1 MDASGMSNHA
11 PRDGSTGRRDRGI
24 ALIAGFK
31 LVKAVLLVAIGLGAI
46 KMLHPGVASHA
57 ERWLATFTSGADRR
71 LTLRMFAKLSGVSHS
86 RLQALGVGAFLYAA
100 LYTAEGIGL
109 WRGARWAE
117 YLTVIATGSFIPFEG
132 YELFRQFTPLRL
144 AALALNV
151 VVVAYL
157 IYRLKHPAHPTATAH
172 DARPRGRVHPVAT

>member
-1 MDASGMSNHA
+1 MDGSGTSNHGS
-11 PRDGSTGRRDRGI
+11 RDGSTGRRDRGI
-24 ALIAGFK
+24 ALIAAFK
-31 LVKAVLLVAIGLGAI
+31 LAKAVLLVAIGLGAI
-46 KMLHPGVASHA
+46 KLLHPGVASHA

-71 LTLRMFAKLSGVSHS
+71 LTLRMFAKLSGVSHA
-86 RLQALGVGAFLYAA
+86 RLEALGVGAFLYAA

-132 YELFRQFTPLRL
+132 YELAREFTPLRL
-144 AALALNV
+144 AALVVNV

-157 IYRLKHPAHPTATAH
+157 IYRLRHPRHPTATAR
-172 DARPRGRVHPVAT
+172 DASPRARQRPVAA

>member
-1 MDASGMSNHA
+1 MDASGTSNHA
-11 PRDGSTGRRDRGI
+11 SRDGSAGRRDRGI

-31 LVKAVLLVAIGLGAI
+31 LAKAVLLVAIGLGAI
-46 KMLHPGVASHA
+46 RLLHPGVASHA
-57 ERWLATFTSGADRR
+57 QQWLATFTSGADRR
-71 LTLRMFAKLSGVSHS
+71 LTLRMFARLSGVSRA
-86 RLQALGVGAFLYAA
+86 RLETLGVGAFLYAA

-132 YELFRQFTPLRL
+132 YELMREFTPLRL
-144 AALALNV
+144 AALVVNV

-157 IYRLKHPAHPTATAH
+157 IYRLRHPRNPTATAG
-172 DARPRGRVHPVAT
+172 DARPRAHSRPVAA